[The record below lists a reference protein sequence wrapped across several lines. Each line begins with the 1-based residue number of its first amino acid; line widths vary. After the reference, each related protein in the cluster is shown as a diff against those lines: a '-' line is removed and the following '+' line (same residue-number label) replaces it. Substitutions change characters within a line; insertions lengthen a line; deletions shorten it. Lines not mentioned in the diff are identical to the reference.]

1 MKQIMTLSSLA
12 SIRVAITVFPGS
24 NCDRDIMVAIEQLTN
39 RRPALIWHKEASLDP
54 VDLVIVPGGFSF
66 GDYLR
71 CGALAGRAPIMNAVM
86 DHAARGGAVL
96 GVCNGFQILT
106 ETGMLPGALIR
117 NAGLRFCCRMIR
129 LETCVTMK
137 SPFTT
142 GLSVGQSLDIP
153 VAHNEGNYFADDDT
167 LDRLHDNGQIAFRYV
182 AGDDR
187 RPANPNGAVRDIAGI
202 LSSNG
207 RVMGMMPHPE
217 RALSK
222 LHGSTDGA
230 TLLLKS
236 LEALMS

>member
-1 MKQIMTLSSLA
+1 MTPSSLA

-24 NCDRDIMVAIEQLTN
+24 NCDRDMMVAVEQLTS
-39 RRPALIWHKEASLDP
+39 RRPALVWHKEASLDP

-71 CGALAGRAPIMNAVM
+71 CGALAGRSPIMNAVM

-96 GVCNGFQILT
+96 GVCNGFQVLT
-106 ETGMLPGALIR
+106 ETGMLPGVLVR
-117 NAGLRFCCRMIR
+117 NAGLRFACRTVR
-129 LETCVTMK
+129 LETCATMA
-137 SPFTT
+137 SPFTS
-142 GLSVGQSLDIP
+142 GLSSGQTLDIP
-153 VAHNEGNYFADDDT
+153 VAHNEGNYFADNDT
-167 LDRLHDNGQIAFRYV
+167 LNRLADNGQIAFRYV
-182 AGDDR
+182 AGDAYG
-187 RPANPNGAVRDIAGI
+187 PANPNGASRDIAGV
-202 LSSNG
+202 LSNNG

-217 RALSK
+217 RAVSA

>member
-24 NCDRDIMVAIEQLTN
+24 NCDRDIMFAIEQLTN

-96 GVCNGFQILT
+96 GVCNGFQVLT

-129 LETCVTMK
+129 LETCATMK

-153 VAHNEGNYFADDDT
+153 VAHNEGNYFTDSDH
-167 LDRLHDNGQIAFRYV
+167 LEELKKEKLIAFKYCDKI
-182 AGDDR
+182 GNINGHS
-187 RPANPNGAVRDIAGI
+187 NPNGSLENIAGI
-202 LSSNG
+202 FNLNKNIL
-207 RVMGMMPHPE
+207 GMMPHPE
-217 RALSK
+217 RMIDEMISNK
-222 LHGSTDGA
+222 DGVNLFSS
-230 TLLLKS
+230 LLN
-236 LEALMS
+236 